1 MGNFIRPQVR
11 QNVQNSLGVDTSSTA
26 MGTRITSFF
35 KDLEHRNA
43 CVGLAGNNLELAGN
57 GKSELQATANTL
69 DLVDKS
75 RRASRHNM
83 SAMHVLV

>member
-1 MGNFIRPQVR
+1 MRR
-11 QNVQNSLGVDTSSTA
+11 LGVGTSSIA
-26 MGTRITSFF
+26 MAARTTSVL

-57 GKSELQATANTL
+57 GKQEPQETSIRSIFSE
-69 DLVDKS
+69 KS

-83 SAMHVLV
+83 VVMHVLV